1 MASGMAKNG
10 VHPVFATS
18 ATFLQRAYDQI
29 SQDVCINNNP
39 VTFLV
44 TWAGFEA
51 MNDVTHLG
59 IFDIPMLTSIP
70 NLIYLAPTSVAE
82 YRAILDWS
90 INQKE
95 HPVAI
100 RVPLPM
106 FTDSDSPVQ
115 ISYDRLNQ
123 SLATHSGKDIAI
135 LGVGNMYHVARKAAA
150 HLKDKGLDVTII
162 NPLFLSG
169 LDTQLLTRLMDSHRL
184 VVTLEDGVLDGGFG
198 EKVAAFYGPTTMRV
212 MNFGL
217 KKEFRDRYDRQEL
230 AQENHLTE
238 EQIASDVWDAFCQL
252 K

>member
-1 MASGMAKNG
+1 
-10 VHPVFATS
+10 
-18 ATFLQRAYDQI
+18 
-29 SQDVCINNNP
+29 
-39 VTFLV
+39 
-44 TWAGFEA
+44 
-51 MNDVTHLG
+51 
-59 IFDIPMLTSIP
+59 
-70 NLIYLAPTSVAE
+70 
-82 YRAILDWS
+82 
-90 INQKE
+90 
-95 HPVAI
+95 
-100 RVPLPM
+100 M

-115 ISYDRLNQ
+115 SSYDRLNQ
-123 SLATHSGKDIAI
+123 SLVTHSGKDIAI

-169 LDTQLLTRLMDSHRL
+169 LDTQLLTQLMDSHRL

>member
-1 MASGMAKNG
+1 
-10 VHPVFATS
+10 
-18 ATFLQRAYDQI
+18 
-29 SQDVCINNNP
+29 
-39 VTFLV
+39 
-44 TWAGFEA
+44 
-51 MNDVTHLG
+51 
-59 IFDIPMLTSIP
+59 
-70 NLIYLAPTSVAE
+70 
-82 YRAILDWS
+82 
-90 INQKE
+90 
-95 HPVAI
+95 
-100 RVPLPM
+100 
-106 FTDSDSPVQ
+106 
-115 ISYDRLNQ
+115 
-123 SLATHSGKDIAI
+123 
-135 LGVGNMYHVARKAAA
+135 MYHVARKAAA

-169 LDTQLLTRLMDSHRL
+169 LDTQLLTQLMDSHRL